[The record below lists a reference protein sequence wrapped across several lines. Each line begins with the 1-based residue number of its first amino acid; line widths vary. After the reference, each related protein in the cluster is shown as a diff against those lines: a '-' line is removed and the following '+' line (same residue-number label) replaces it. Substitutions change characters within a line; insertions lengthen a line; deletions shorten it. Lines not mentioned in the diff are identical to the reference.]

1 MKKRKLVKNK
11 VSFSF
16 AIILISLFLFGV
28 IIYRGYS
35 LSTSK
40 EIDGINIQDFAK
52 NRTTRTTTLSAKRG
66 NIYDVN
72 GNTLAENVYSYT
84 LIAYLSSSRTTNK
97 DNPKHVVDK
106 EDTAKKLS
114 EVLDCSYEYIY
125 AQLSK
130 DNLYQTEFGNCGR
143 GLSELDKSKI
153 DELNLPG
160 LGFISSQ
167 KRYYANGNF
176 LSYTLGYAKT
186 SSEGVTVGEMGIEKQ
201 YDEILSGTDGFITY
215 QKDNNGYQ
223 IAGTDVIEEAA
234 KDGANI
240 YLTIDNTIQLF
251 VEQAIKNAKAEYPFE
266 SMTIMVADAHTGAI
280 LASSSYPS
288 FDPNTREGIKS
299 YLDPNT
305 QVGIEPGSTMKI
317 FTYMAT
323 MENGNYQGDKTYKS
337 GTYTAKDGTVIGDWE
352 RSGWGYITYDRG
364 FALSSNVGAANLA
377 TKFINRQILGNYFR
391 NLGFG
396 SKTGIEL
403 PNETAG
409 KLNFTYE
416 TEVVNASFGQ
426 GILTTPVQNIKAL
439 TAISNNGILL
449 QPYIVDKIVD
459 SNTGEVTY
467 EGSPNELGR
476 IASIDTVNKIK
487 DLMTD
492 VINEG
497 TGTPYKI
504 EGYDLICKTGTAQ
517 IPSTNG
523 TGYLQGKYEVIR
535 GFAGIYPKDN
545 PKVVI
550 YATMTRPRSAN
561 PLAKIVDEV
570 VTNLTKYYGI
580 NTTVDESDKKDDTK
594 SFTLN
599 SYVNSTLD
607 KTKESL
613 NEVGVTPIVIGTGN
627 KIINQ
632 YPNPGISITNKEKVI
647 LFTNNIDTYKM
658 PKVIGWSYKDIA
670 TFSNIVGLNT
680 TYEGT
685 GYVKEQSIKEGTII
699 KKGDPLNI
707 KLEIRYK

>member
-16 AIILISLFLFGV
+16 AIILISLFLFGI
-28 IIYRGYS
+28 IIYRGYV

-40 EIDGINIQDFAK
+40 DIDGINIQDFAK
-52 NRTTRTTTLSAKRG
+52 NRTTRTLTLSAKRG

-84 LIAYLSSSRTTNK
+84 LIAYLSSSRTTNN
-97 DNPKHVVDK
+97 DYPKHVVDK

-114 EVLDCSYEYIY
+114 EVLDCSYDYIY
-125 AQLSK
+125 SQLAK

-143 GLSELDKSKI
+143 GLSELDKSRI
-153 DELNLPG
+153 DDLNLPG

-176 LSYTLGYAKT
+176 LSYILGYAKT
-186 SSEGVTVGEMGIEKQ
+186 DSDGVTTGEMGIEKQ
-201 YDEILSGTDGFITY
+201 YNDILSGKDGFITY

-223 IAGTDVIEEAA
+223 IAGTDVIEESA
-234 KDGANI
+234 KNGANV

-251 VEQAIKNAKAEYPFE
+251 VEQAIKNAKEKYPFE
-266 SMTIMVADAHTGAI
+266 SMTIMIADAHTGAI

-288 FDPNTREGIKS
+288 FDPNTREGITS

-317 FTYMAT
+317 YTYMAT

-337 GTYTAKDGTVIGDWE
+337 GLYTAKDGTVIGDWE

-403 PNETAG
+403 PNEASG

-426 GILTTPVQNIKAL
+426 GILTTPIQNIKAL
-439 TAISNNGILL
+439 TSISNNGILL
-449 QPYIVDKIVD
+449 QPYIIDKIVD
-459 SNTGEVTY
+459 SNTNEVIY
-467 EGSPNELGR
+467 EGSPVELGR

-487 DLMTD
+487 DLMSD

-504 EGYDLICKTGTAQ
+504 DGYDLICKTGTAQ

-535 GFAGIYPKDN
+535 GFAGIYPKDD

-561 PLAKIVDEV
+561 PLASIIDEV
-570 VTNLTKYYGI
+570 VVNLTKYYGI
-580 NTTVDESDKKDDTK
+580 DTKAEENENIDDTK
-594 SFTLN
+594 VFTLN
-599 SYVNSTLD
+599 TYINKNID
-607 KTKESL
+607 KAKEEL
-613 NEVGVTPIVIGTGN
+613 KEDGLTPIIIGTGN

-632 YPNPGISITNKEKVI
+632 YPSKGISITNKEKVI

-658 PKVIGWSYKDIA
+658 PNIIGWSYKDIESFA
-670 TFSNIVGLNT
+670 SIVGLNI

-685 GYVKEQSIKEGTII
+685 GYVKEQSINEGAII
-699 KKGDPLNI
+699 KKGDSLNI
-707 KLEIRYK
+707 KLEIKYK